1 MGGNQRTQREPT
13 KHGENMKT
21 PHRKSPDRW
30 WSQTL
35 LIGPSC
41 GDTTVLPCTPFYTNC
56 NLLLLFGITE
66 KIWTHMIQN
75 RGSLSGFHR
84 SNWDSVQIQTYS
96 FLQKASLR
104 YLRLFSLL
112 HLGVNAHIVLTLLCT
127 QGKCK
132 LVETCQL
139 QLCRC
144 EMLVTCVPVT
154 LSSPV
159 KWNSLYFI

>member
-1 MGGNQRTQREPT
+1 MYNQCHRFFSFKVIPPFINALPLIRETATHRARSGAATLYRLLPCYRANHLHSHGQFRITNKPNPTSAFLWTVGGNQRTQREPT

-84 SNWDSVQIQTYS
+84 SN
-96 FLQKASLR
+96 
-104 YLRLFSLL
+104 
-112 HLGVNAHIVLTLLCT
+112 
-127 QGKCK
+127 
-132 LVETCQL
+132 
-139 QLCRC
+139 
-144 EMLVTCVPVT
+144 
-154 LSSPV
+154 
-159 KWNSLYFI
+159 

>member
-1 MGGNQRTQREPT
+1 MYNQCHRFFSFKVIPPFINALPLIRETATHRARSGAATLYRLLPCYRANHLHSHMDNLELPINLTPLVHFFGLWEETSVPREPT

-66 KIWTHMIQN
+66 KIWTH
-75 RGSLSGFHR
+75 
-84 SNWDSVQIQTYS
+84 DPE
-96 FLQKASLR
+96 
-104 YLRLFSLL
+104 
-112 HLGVNAHIVLTLLCT
+112 
-127 QGKCK
+127 QGKF
-132 LVETCQL
+132 VWFSQ
-139 QLCRC
+139 
-144 EMLVTCVPVT
+144 
-154 LSSPV
+154 
-159 KWNSLYFI
+159 N